1 MARYAWYTR
10 VTDAVHRL
18 TVLTLIGG
26 SLYMAGGLTYTLYK
40 NGTKYENQVTEK
52 KDNAGE
58 LQQLEGVASS
68 AE

>member
-1 MARYAWYTR
+1 MARYAWYTK

-26 SLYMAGGLTYTLYK
+26 SLYMAGGLTYTLYT
-40 NGTKYENQVTEK
+40 NGTKYENQVTQK
-52 KDNAGE
+52 KESSEE
-58 LQQLEGVASS
+58 LQQLEGAASS